1 MSGAQVRAYAGKA
14 DEYAAATIA
23 ALASGFGIHR
33 ITVVGHCPRAV
44 HHATVAA
51 RLEQLVIVRRPN
63 ERTMKASDVVKASRQ
78 YAAGDSL
85 ATVAVLFSIDAT
97 TVRRELHRVGVTTRA
112 RRGGAR

>member
-1 MSGAQVRAYAGKA
+1 MAAEYKAGRSLRLV
-14 DEYAAATIA
+14 AAG
-23 ALASGFGIHR
+23 LG
-33 ITVVGHCPRAV
+33 V